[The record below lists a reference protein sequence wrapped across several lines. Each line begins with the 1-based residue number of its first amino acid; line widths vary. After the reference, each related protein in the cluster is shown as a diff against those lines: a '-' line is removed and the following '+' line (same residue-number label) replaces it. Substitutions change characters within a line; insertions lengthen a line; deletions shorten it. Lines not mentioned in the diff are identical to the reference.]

1 MLINLFDATDML
13 DAEAVS
19 NTINTLVFASPEQ
32 QSDALKELRDDLGFT
47 VPDMAKAM
55 SVPKTTMDRYI
66 FGTTM
71 MKPTHVKLLA
81 LMLMLRVTEP
91 ELFLELFSAG
101 SGDKRFRGNK

>member
-1 MLINLFDATDML
+1 MTLLRLFDDVDMG

-19 NTINTLVFASPEQ
+19 NAVSSLVFASLEQ
-32 QSDALKELRDDLGFT
+32 QAEALQGLRDELQFT
-47 VPDMAKAM
+47 VPDMARAM
-55 SVPKTTMDRYI
+55 SVPKSTMERYL
-66 FGTTM
+66 FGKTL

-101 SGDKRFRGNK
+101 SGDRRFK